1 MSKATFIDEKLHELE
16 KAGLL
21 RTLPVNYGAI
31 DHIIDLNRKKVIN
44 LSSNNYLGLATH
56 ERIKYAAIEA
66 TKKYGVGT
74 GSVRTIVGNQDLLEQ
89 LEVLLASFKNEEAV
103 TCFQSGFTTNL
114 GVIPAITDKGDLII
128 SDELNHASI
137 IDGIRLSKAERM
149 VYRHS
154 DIDQLED
161 LLKEHRHEFKNIFII
176 TDGVFSMDGD
186 IAKLPNI
193 VALAKKYQALT
204 YVDDA
209 HGSGVLGEG
218 GRGTIDHFRLH
229 GQVDFIVGTLSKAIG
244 VVGGYLASSKQVK
257 TWLLHRARPLLF
269 STALPPAS
277 IAATIEAI
285 KILSE
290 SDAYTKK
297 LWENSYYFKNG
308 LKELGFDIGKSET
321 PITPVM
327 IGLETSTIAFS
338 KALLEQGV
346 FASPIIYPTVP
357 EGTGRLRCM
366 LSASHTTEDLDKA
379 LKAFKIVDEQFH
391 VTKRKDNINAK
402 Y

>member
-1 MSKATFIDEKLHELE
+1 MSNSFIDQKLNELK

-21 RTLPVNYGAI
+21 RTLPINYGAI
-31 DHIIDLNRKKVIN
+31 DHVIDLNHKQVIN

-56 ERIKYAAIEA
+56 ERLKHAAMEA

-74 GSVRTIVGNQDLLEQ
+74 GSVRTIVGNQDLIEHLET
-89 LEVLLASFKNEEAV
+89 LLATFKNEEAV
-103 TCFQSGFTTNL
+103 TCFQSGFTCNL
-114 GVIPAITDKGDLII
+114 GAIPALTDKGDLII

-154 DIDQLED
+154 DMGELED
-161 LLKEHRHEFKNIFII
+161 LLKTHRKEYKNVFII

-186 IAKLPNI
+186 IARLPSI
-193 VALAKKYQALT
+193 VNLAKKYQALS

-209 HGSGVLGEG
+209 HGSGVLGEN
-218 GRGTIDHFRLH
+218 GRGSVDHFHLN

-244 VVGGYLASSKQVK
+244 VVGGYIASSKNVK

-269 STALPPAS
+269 STALPPAA
-277 IAATIEAI
+277 IAATIEAV
-285 KILSE
+285 KLLSE
-290 SDAYTKK
+290 SDVYTRK
-297 LWENSYYFKNG
+297 LWDNSLYFKNG

-327 IGLETSTIAFS
+327 IGLETTTMAFS
-338 KALLEQGV
+338 NALLNHGV
-346 FASPIIYPTVP
+346 FASPIIYPTVAP
-357 EGTGRLRCM
+357 GTGRLRCM
-366 LSASHTTEDLDKA
+366 PSAAHTTDDLDKA
-379 LKAFKIVDEQFH
+379 LKAFAEIDKEFN
-391 VTKRKDNINAK
+391 VTKKARIS
-402 Y
+402 